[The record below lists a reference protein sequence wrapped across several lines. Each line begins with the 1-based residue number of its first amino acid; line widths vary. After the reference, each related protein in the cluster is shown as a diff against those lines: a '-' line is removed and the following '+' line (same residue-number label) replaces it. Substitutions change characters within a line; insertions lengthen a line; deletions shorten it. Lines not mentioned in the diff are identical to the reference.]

1 MNDGSPPQ
9 THLFV
14 IRIWAQDIEHGRSE
28 WRGRVQHVPS
38 GEVHY
43 FREWADM
50 LSIVQA
56 MLPNVGGD
64 EGVIGNR

>member
-1 MNDGSPPQ
+1 MNESSTPL

-14 IRIWAQDIEHGRSE
+14 IRVWAQDIEDGRTE
-28 WRGRVQHVPS
+28 WRGRVQYIPS

-50 LSIVQA
+50 LSIVQH
-56 MLPNVGGD
+56 MLRNDGRD
-64 EGVIGNR
+64 EGISGNR

>member
-1 MNDGSPPQ
+1 MNESGSYP

-14 IRIWAQDIEHGRSE
+14 IRVWAQDIENGRSE
-28 WRGRVQHVPS
+28 WRGRVQHIPS

-50 LSIVQA
+50 VSIVQHL
-56 MLPNVGGD
+56 LPDNGED
-64 EGVIGNR
+64 ESLNR